1 MLYIVECSYADP
13 ESEAGWNRFYSQ
25 HKLPAL
31 VSVSGFRASQ
41 RFRALSS
48 GCPVYLAIH
57 TIQDADTLASEEYR
71 HKGGGNFA
79 RWQAHIRDWRR
90 NLYRYSGVFPAVTEG
105 DVLLLSQE
113 PLDFV
118 DSELGYQPT
127 RLPAAGLDNTRSCA
141 WYTFCRAGRRCC
153 LRGGKKPG
161 SMNPWPVSCKARL
174 KNSLHH
180 AKRFLCAIHLLSRA
194 RLAIFR

>member
-48 GCPVYLAIH
+48 GCPAYLAIH

-90 NLYRYSGVFPAVTEG
+90 NLYRYSGVFPAVAEG
-105 DVLLLSQE
+105 DVLLLSPE

-118 DSELGYQPT
+118 ESELGYQPT
-127 RLPAAGLDNTRSCA
+127 KLPAAGLDNNPPQRVA
-141 WYTFCRAGRRCC
+141 YVLPRREGMLLAGRENV
-153 LRGGKKPG
+153 
-161 SMNPWPVSCKARL
+161 SMYEPMAGQLQSPTE
-174 KNSLHH
+174 
-180 AKRFLCAIHLLSRA
+180 IQPPSR
-194 RLAIFR
+194 